1 MTDGRVADRRV
12 SSEPASGGSASDG
25 SVARVGI
32 VMGSR
37 SDMAA
42 AEKAQAILAELLVP
56 SEIRVISA
64 HRAPALLASYAEAA
78 EPRGIQVMIAIAG
91 LAAHLPG
98 VLAAQTNVPVIGVP
112 MPGGVADGLDALLSV
127 VQMPK
132 GVPVATVGVG
142 NAENA
147 ALLAAQ
153 ILSVAD
159 PDLRSRVAARRAA
172 QTQAILDDPTNVGHG

>member
-1 MTDGRVADRRV
+1 
-12 SSEPASGGSASDG
+12 
-25 SVARVGI
+25 
-32 VMGSR
+32 MGSR

-42 AEKAQAILAELLVP
+42 AEKAAAVQTELGVE
-56 SEIRVISA
+56 SEVRVISA
-64 HRAPALLASYAEAA
+64 HRAPALLTSYAASVPE
-78 EPRGIQVMIAIAG
+78 RRIGVLIAIAG

-98 VLAAQTNVPVIGVP
+98 VLAAQTTVPVVGLP
-112 MPGGVADGLDALLSV
+112 MAGGVMDGLDALLAI

-147 ALLAAQ
+147 GLLAAQ

-159 PDLRSRVAARRAA
+159 PALAERFAARRAA
-172 QTQAILDDPTNVGHG
+172 AAQAILEDPANEGL

>member
-1 MTDGRVADRRV
+1 MTETVN
-12 SSEPASGGSASDG
+12 
-25 SVARVGI
+25 ARVGI

-42 AEKAQAILAELLVP
+42 AEKAVAVLTELGVE
-56 SEIRVISA
+56 SEVRVISA
-64 HRAPALLASYAEAA
+64 HRAPVLLTRYAESVG
-78 EPRGIQVMIAIAG
+78 ERRIGVLIAIAG

-98 VLAAQTNVPVIGVP
+98 VLAAQTTVPVIGLP
-112 MPGGVADGLDALLSV
+112 MPGGVADGLDALLSI

-153 ILSVAD
+153 ILAVGD
-159 PDLRSRVAARRAA
+159 PKIAERFAARRAA
-172 QTQAILDDPTNVGHG
+172 AARVILDDPANEGL

>member
-1 MTDGRVADRRV
+1 MRV
-12 SSEPASGGSASDG
+12 GGSPLTSAT
-25 SVARVGI
+25 APLVGI

-37 SDMAA
+37 SDMPA
-42 AEKAQAILAELLVP
+42 AEKAAAVLDELGVP
-56 SEIRVISA
+56 SEVRVISA
-64 HRAPALLASYAEAA
+64 HRAPALLASYATTA
-78 EPRGIQVMIAIAG
+78 EERGLRVLIAIAG

-98 VLAAQTNVPVIGVP
+98 VLAAQTILPVVGVP

-159 PDLRSRVAARRAA
+159 PELRERCRARREA
-172 QTQAILDDPTNVGHG
+172 QTQAILDDPTNVESPVHA

>member
-1 MTDGRVADRRV
+1 VTET
-12 SSEPASGGSASDG
+12 SSL
-25 SVARVGI
+25 RVGI

-37 SDMAA
+37 SDMPA
-42 AEKAQAILAELLVP
+42 AEKAVAVLTELGVE
-56 SEIRVISA
+56 SEVRVISA
-64 HRAPALLASYAEAA
+64 HRAPALLTSYAASVPE
-78 EPRGIQVMIAIAG
+78 RRIGVLIAIAG

-98 VLAAQTNVPVIGVP
+98 VLAAQTTVPVVGLP
-112 MPGGVADGLDALLSV
+112 MAGGVMDGLDALLAI

-153 ILSVAD
+153 ILSVGD
-159 PDLRSRVAARRAA
+159 PALAQRFAARRAA
-172 QTQAILDDPTNVGHG
+172 AAQAILDDPANEGL

>member
-1 MTDGRVADRRV
+1 MTET
-12 SSEPASGGSASDG
+12 SSQ
-25 SVARVGI
+25 RVGI

-42 AEKAQAILAELLVP
+42 ADKAVAVLTELGVE
-56 SEIRVISA
+56 SEVRVISA
-64 HRAPALLASYAEAA
+64 HRAPALLTRYATSVPE
-78 EPRGIQVMIAIAG
+78 RRIGVLIAIAG

-98 VLAAQTNVPVIGVP
+98 VLAAQTTVPVVGLP
-112 MPGGVADGLDALLSV
+112 MPGGVMDGLDALLSV

-153 ILSVAD
+153 ILSVGD
-159 PDLRSRVAARRAA
+159 PGLAERFAARRAA
-172 QTQAILDDPTNVGHG
+172 ATQAILDDPSNEGL

>member
-1 MTDGRVADRRV
+1 MTD
-12 SSEPASGGSASDG
+12 ETTP
-25 SVARVGI
+25 RVGI

-37 SDMAA
+37 SDMEA
-42 AEKAQAILAELLVP
+42 AEKVAAVLDMLGVP
-56 SEIRVISA
+56 AEIRVISA
-64 HRAPALLASYAEAA
+64 HRSPALLGRWAEDA
-78 EPRGIQVMIAIAG
+78 PRRGIRVFIAIAG

-98 VLAAQTNVPVIGVP
+98 VLAAQTSQPVVGLP
-112 MPGGVADGLDALLSV
+112 MPGGVADGLDALLSI

-153 ILSVAD
+153 ILAVGD
-159 PDLRSRVAARRAA
+159 PDLASRLAGRRADA
-172 QTQAILDDPTNVGHG
+172 AKAILDDPANAGI

>member
-1 MTDGRVADRRV
+1 VTETTGL
-12 SSEPASGGSASDG
+12 
-25 SVARVGI
+25 RVGI
-32 VMGSR
+32 VIGSR

-42 AEKAQAILAELLVP
+42 AEKAVVLLTELDVE
-56 SEIRVISA
+56 SEVRVISA
-64 HRAPALLASYAEAA
+64 HRAPALLSRYAESLP
-78 EPRGIQVMIAIAG
+78 ERRIGVLIAIAG

-98 VLAAQTNVPVIGVP
+98 VLAAQTTIPVVGLP
-112 MPGGVADGLDALLSV
+112 MPGGVMDGIDALLSV

-153 ILSVAD
+153 ILAVGD
-159 PDLRSRVAARRAA
+159 AALAARFATRRAA
-172 QTQAILDDPTNVGHG
+172 AAKAILDDPANEGV

>member
-1 MTDGRVADRRV
+1 VTETVAR
-12 SSEPASGGSASDG
+12 
-25 SVARVGI
+25 RVGI
-32 VMGSR
+32 VIGSR

-42 AEKAQAILAELLVP
+42 ADKAVAVLSELGVD
-56 SEIRVISA
+56 SEVRVISA
-64 HRAPALLASYAEAA
+64 HRAPALLTRYAGSIGE
-78 EPRGIQVMIAIAG
+78 RQIGVLIAIAG

-98 VLAAQTNVPVIGVP
+98 VLAAQTTVPVVGLP
-112 MPGGVADGLDALLSV
+112 MPGGLADGLDALLSV

-153 ILSVAD
+153 VLSVGD
-159 PDLRSRVAARRAA
+159 PELAARFAARRAA
-172 QTQAILDDPTNVGHG
+172 AAQQILDDPANEGL

>member
-1 MTDGRVADRRV
+1 
-12 SSEPASGGSASDG
+12 
-25 SVARVGI
+25 VGI

-42 AEKAQAILAELLVP
+42 AEKAVAVLTELGVE
-56 SEIRVISA
+56 SEVRVISA
-64 HRAPALLASYAEAA
+64 HRAPALLTSYAASVPE
-78 EPRGIQVMIAIAG
+78 RRIGVLIAIAG

-98 VLAAQTNVPVIGVP
+98 VLAAQTTVPVVGLP
-112 MPGGVADGLDALLSV
+112 MAGGVMDGLDALLAI

-153 ILSVAD
+153 ILSVGD
-159 PDLRSRVAARRAA
+159 PRLAQRFATRRAA
-172 QTQAILDDPTNVGHG
+172 AAQAILDDPANEGL

>member
-1 MTDGRVADRRV
+1 VTET
-12 SSEPASGGSASDG
+12 SSR
-25 SVARVGI
+25 RVGI

-37 SDMAA
+37 SDMGA
-42 AEKAQAILAELLVP
+42 AEKAVAVLTELGVE

-64 HRAPALLASYAEAA
+64 HRAPALLSRYAESVG
-78 EPRGIQVMIAIAG
+78 ERRIGVLIAIAG

-98 VLAAQTNVPVIGVP
+98 VLAAQTTVPVVGLP
-112 MPGGVADGLDALLSV
+112 MPGGVMDGLDALLSV

-153 ILSVAD
+153 ILAVGDAG
-159 PDLRSRVAARRAA
+159 LAERFTARRVAA
-172 QTQAILDDPTNVGHG
+172 TQLILDDPANEGL

>member
-1 MTDGRVADRRV
+1 VTETTGR
-12 SSEPASGGSASDG
+12 
-25 SVARVGI
+25 RVGI

-42 AEKAQAILAELLVP
+42 AEKAAGVLTELGVE
-56 SEIRVISA
+56 SEVRVISA
-64 HRAPALLASYAEAA
+64 HRAPALLTRYADSVA
-78 EPRGIQVMIAIAG
+78 ERRIGVLIAIAG

-98 VLAAQTNVPVIGVP
+98 VLAAQTTVPVVGLP
-112 MPGGVADGLDALLSV
+112 MAGGVMDGLDALLSV

-147 ALLAAQ
+147 GLLAAQ
-153 ILSVAD
+153 ILSVGDSA
-159 PDLRSRVAARRAA
+159 LAERFAARRAA
-172 QTQAILDDPTNVGHG
+172 AAQAILDDPANEGL